1 MQVVIGWV
9 LIIIGGALYLAQIIS
24 SVNFPLAQR
33 LGIQEKP
40 DTSDAILQ
48 RAERYTAYWDI
59 LTLLWLPVAGI
70 LMVTDHHWWPV
81 VSLFGGAIY
90 LDTAGREAAKNLS
103 FQHEGIKVGTDLAFV
118 LALTYVV
125 IKEVLYNK
133 DFVTKN
139 MSHFEEYKK
148 RFEYIDSLIWQ
159 VAEGIYKHR
168 ENRSEA
174 MSETRKMLQGYGAE
188 PEAAGRVA
196 RELTHAL

>member
-1 MQVVIGWV
+1 MQVVIGWA
-9 LIIIGGALYLAQIIS
+9 LIIFGGALYLAQIIS

-48 RAERYTAYWDI
+48 RSERYTAYWDI

-103 FQHEGIKVGTDLAFV
+103 FQHEGIKVGTDKEQRIFFSSYIVMA
-118 LALTYVV
+118 V
-125 IKEVLYNK
+125 IAIIVIMYSILPLLN
-133 DFVTKN
+133 
-139 MSHFEEYKK
+139 
-148 RFEYIDSLIWQ
+148 L
-159 VAEGIYKHR
+159 
-168 ENRSEA
+168 
-174 MSETRKMLQGYGAE
+174 L
-188 PEAAGRVA
+188 
-196 RELTHAL
+196 